1 MTRPVET
8 FCLFVACRILSV
20 EEPLRIKR
28 RLTGMAISGEG
39 TSLRDRHVDA
49 GEQRTLR
56 RKGRPDAIM
65 AKVDWLIYLRRI
77 EQT

>member
-1 MTRPVET
+1 
-8 FCLFVACRILSV
+8 
-20 EEPLRIKR
+20 
-28 RLTGMAISGEG
+28 
-39 TSLRDRHVDA
+39 
-49 GEQRTLR
+49 LR